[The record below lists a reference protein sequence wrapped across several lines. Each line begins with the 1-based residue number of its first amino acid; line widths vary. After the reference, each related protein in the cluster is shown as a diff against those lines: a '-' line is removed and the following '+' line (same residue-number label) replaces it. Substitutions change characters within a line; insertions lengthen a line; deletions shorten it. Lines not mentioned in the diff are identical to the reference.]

1 MLKSM
6 TGFARYE
13 NQNGELTCKVEIKS
27 VNNRFIDINTRL
39 PKSLAALELPLK
51 KLVKSKCAR
60 GSFDISISLESNGQ
74 SGANFEIKP
83 NLPLAAQYLKA
94 FNQIRDDLKLQGEI
108 DINAILG
115 QRDIVKPELKEADD
129 SSEETVTSTVEKT
142 LSDLIKMREDEGA
155 NLEKDIIS
163 QIKGIEKLGGAI
175 KSLQSTTVQEFQD
188 RLKEKI
194 QTLTNGMELDPARM
208 AQETALLADRCDVT
222 EEIIRLKSHL
232 DQFYKLAE
240 SDGPQGRKLEFLT
253 QEINREVN
261 TIGSKTIDIEVSK
274 AVIEMKSR
282 LEKIREQL
290 ANIE

>member
-108 DINAILG
+108 DINTILG

-129 SSEETVTSTVEKT
+129 SSEETVTSTVERT

>member
-39 PKSLAALELPLK
+39 PKSLAALEIPLK

-108 DINAILG
+108 DINTILG

-129 SSEETVTSTVEKT
+129 SSEETVTSTVERT

-194 QTLTNGMELDPARM
+194 QTLTNGMDLDPARM